1 MWIHSET
8 SEWHDKNIQ
17 SFLPMFIFIS
27 IFTSALQQ
35 CCISYRNRSFVLLCK
50 TIQRENVRI
59 RCFSDPNAGQYGLE
73 KLGIRTLFGQCRHEM
88 QHCLLIV
95 EHTELNGNICTKWI
109 KTKIWLVRSRI
120 WKYCFPQAMDN
131 LNCFQPFH
139 CLGRKSMSPFF
150 LILQSYHI
158 VESRANIK

>member
-1 MWIHSET
+1 MIRTYSHFSQCSYLFQYLPVLYSSVVFHIET
-8 SEWHDKNIQ
+8 GRL
-17 SFLPMFIFIS
+17 FC
-27 IFTSALQQ
+27 SAKQ
-35 CCISYRNRSFVLLCK
+35 YNVK
-50 TIQRENVRI
+50 NVRI
-59 RCFSDPNAGQYGLE
+59 RCFSDPNAGKYGLE

-95 EHTELNGNICTKWI
+95 EHIELNGNICTKWI

-120 WKYCFPQAMDN
+120 WKYCFPQAMND

-139 CLGRKSMSPFF
+139 CLGRKSMPPFF

-158 VESRANIK
+158 VESRAYIK